1 MRSTV
6 AAAILAALLTL
17 TLAGCRWSYDGD
29 LKPLRPGTG
38 RLGMVSCAHPLATEA
53 GLKILR
59 AGGNAFDAA
68 VAVAAALNVTEPMM
82 SGMGGY
88 GTILIYT
95 AQEKRLR
102 FLDSS
107 GRIPVAV
114 NSDVYRAPT
123 PGYLQNRRGAK
134 AVSTPGNVAAWEA
147 MLSEYGTLGFTE
159 VLAPAIALA
168 EEGFLIDKRIA
179 QQIDGAYRSFPP
191 HARAIYGRDGR
202 ALRAGETLVQ
212 HDLARS
218 LRSVAKLGA
227 AALYGGPIGI
237 AIDAGMREAGGFLS
251 IADLQAHKAEWWEPI
266 HIVYRGFQVYVPPP
280 PANSFP
286 ALVRLGMMSR
296 YEKGAMRHNS
306 PDYLHRFAEVTKHA
320 FWTRL
325 RWAGDPDV
333 APPPLATLLSE
344 KYWADQVAKIDDSAS
359 RPFVPPRKFSS
370 DGDNTTHFVVADQF
384 GNVVSATQTLGRAFG
399 SRIMPKGTGIWMN
412 NSLAYCTFEPKGN
425 PMDAHAGRRKLSGDA
440 PAIVLRD
447 GRPWIALGTPG
458 GHTIAQIVPQMLMN
472 IIDFGMDVAAA
483 VDATRVSFFEPN
495 GLGVERLVP
504 YLVREELKKRG
515 HKLVEVRG
523 LGNAHALSIEYD
535 AAGKPVRFRGAAD
548 RRGTG
553 RAEGY

>member
-1 MRSTV
+1 MPRLGATSV
-6 AAAILAALLTL
+6 LVLSL
-17 TLAGCRWSYDGD
+17 TLASCRTTDTVAS
-29 LKPLRPGTG
+29 PGTG
-38 RLGMVSCAHPLATEA
+38 RLGMVSSAHPLATAA
-53 GLKILR
+53 GLEILR

-82 SGMGGY
+82 SGLGGY
-88 GTILIYT
+88 GTILVYT
-95 AQEKRLR
+95 AREKRLR

-107 GRIPVAV
+107 GRIPRSV

-147 MLSEYGTLGFTE
+147 MLEGYGTMSFAR

-168 EEGFLIDKRIA
+168 EAGFVLDQR
-179 QQIDGAYRSFPP
+179 GARMIGRAFESFPP
-191 HARAIYGRDGR
+191 HARAFYGKGGR

-212 HDLARS
+212 RDLAAS
-218 LRSVAKLGA
+218 LRSVATLGA
-227 AALYGGPIGI
+227 KAIHGGAVGM
-237 AIDAGMREAGGFLS
+237 AIDAAMREGGGFLS
-251 IADLQAHKAEWWEPI
+251 IEDLRAHRAEWWKPI
-266 HIVYRGFQVYVPPP
+266 HIVYRGLEVYVPPP

-286 ALVRLGMMSR
+286 ALVRLGLMSR
-296 YEKGAMRHNS
+296 FQQGSMQHNS
-306 PDYLHRFAEVTKHA
+306 ADYLHRYAEVTKHG

-333 APPPLATLLSE
+333 APPPLSTLLSE
-344 KYWADQVAKIDDSAS
+344 EYWSEQVAKIDDSKAS
-359 RPFVPPRKFSS
+359 SFEPPRKFG
-370 DGDNTTHFVVADQF
+370 DGGKNTTHFVVADRF
-384 GNVVSATQTLGRAFG
+384 GNVISATQTLGNAFG

-458 GHTIAQIVPQMLMN
+458 GHTIPQTVPQMLMN
-472 IIDFGMDVAAA
+472 IIDFGMDVTAALDAGRISFIEPNTIA
-483 VDATRVSFFEPN
+483 VETRVPDE
-495 GLGVERLVP
+495 
-504 YLVREELKKRG
+504 VRRELEKRG
-515 HKLVEVRG
+515 HRVRTVRA

-535 AAGKPVRFRGAAD
+535 AAGRPLRFRGAAD
-548 RRGTG
+548 RRGAG
-553 RAEGY
+553 LAKGY